1 MIDVSLAIV
10 GAAGIACSIRA
21 WRARSTEE
29 RFGLWPARAPRRSSS
44 LGAMV
49 RSPRGA
55 SALGLV
61 GAALGIPVVGWV
73 GALIGGAIGAAVPLW
88 LRRRDGARR
97 TAALEVQ
104 LADLAG
110 SMALAVRSG
119 LSAVRAIHVAA
130 EDAEPPISKP
140 LRTLVEAGGL
150 GDPFE
155 ESVDRFART
164 IGSDD
169 ARLFALVVELHAKT
183 GGDLARALEEVAD
196 TIRHRVRVRRELRAL
211 SAQGRI
217 SGTVLGV
224 LPIGFFLVLALTSRR
239 DIAPVITTPTGAA
252 MIVAGLVMEGLA
264 FLWIR
269 HLLTVDA

>member
-1 MIDVSLAIV
+1 V
-10 GAAGIACSIRA
+10 GG
-21 WRARSTEE
+21 
-29 RFGLWPARAPRRSSS
+29 
-44 LGAMV
+44 
-49 RSPRGA
+49 
-55 SALGLV
+55 
-61 GAALGIPVVGWV
+61 ALGIPIVGWV
-73 GALIGGAIGAAVPLW
+73 GALIGGSIGAAIPVW

-97 TAALEVQ
+97 AAALEVQ
-104 LADLAG
+104 LSDLAG

-130 EDAEPPISKP
+130 EDADAPISEP

-155 ESVDRFART
+155 EALHRFAET

-169 ARLFALVVELHAKT
+169 ARLFSLVVELHART

-196 TIRHRVRVRRELRAL
+196 TIRHRVRVRRELRAM

-217 SGTVLGV
+217 SGTVLGI

-239 DIAPVITTPTGAA
+239 DITPVITTPTGAA
-252 MIVAGLVMEGLA
+252 MIVAGLVMEALA

-269 HLLTVDA
+269 HLLTVEA